1 MIKWIFASWSYEIR
15 KLYVYICLYANCDM
29 TIKIKCWKKKGKV
42 NLMKGLMTKRPFR
55 IHFEFCVHADMLFSV
70 KTFSQQT
77 CLWEHTCDDFEIL
90 RTLRKL

>member
-1 MIKWIFASWSYEIR
+1 
-15 KLYVYICLYANCDM
+15 
-29 TIKIKCWKKKGKV
+29 
-42 NLMKGLMTKRPFR
+42 MKGLMTKRPFR
-55 IHFEFCVHADMLFSV
+55 IHFEFCVHADMLFSA